1 MPCYNEE
8 DCIEFVVQDWV
19 KTIRSRDLRF
29 EFIVVNDG
37 SRDRSKEILDNLSNK
52 IHELQVIHQPNS
64 GHGPA
69 LRHGLENAR
78 GDWILHIDSDNQV
91 LASEFWKLWDQ
102 RREYEYLLGIRI
114 KRHDA
119 LHRLII
125 TRILCLVL
133 YLYFGTY
140 LRDSNIPYKL
150 VRKQELEKLL
160 QLIPQKVFAP
170 SIFMS
175 IAAAKLFRI
184 KEVPITH
191 LARETGTV
199 SIVRLKL
206 LRCCIQC
213 VRELATFRT
222 VLRTACRK
230 SSIKNE

>member
-8 DCIEFVVQDWV
+8 DCIEFVVRDWV
-19 KTIRSRDLRF
+19 KTLRSRDLRF

-37 SRDRSKEILDNLSNK
+37 SRDRSKEIIDGLAK
-52 IHELQVIHQPNS
+52 EIQEIQVIHQSNS

-69 LRHGLENAR
+69 LRHGLEKAR
-78 GDWILHIDSDNQV
+78 GDWIFHIDSDNQV
-91 LASEFWKLWDQ
+91 LSSEFWKLWDQ
-102 RREYEYLLGIRI
+102 RMEYEYLLGIRI
-114 KRHDA
+114 NRHDA

-125 TRILCLVL
+125 TRILCLIL

-150 VRKQELEKLL
+150 IRKPELDQLL
-160 QLIPQKVFAP
+160 QLIPGDVFAP

-199 SIVRLKL
+199 SIVRLTL
-206 LRCCIQC
+206 LKCCIRC
-213 VRELATFRT
+213 VRELSAFRT
-222 VLRTACRK
+222 VLRKACRDF
-230 SSIKNE
+230 SIKNE